1 MILTVREKP
10 EGKGT
15 GVGTNFLGFERYFL
29 SGLVRL
35 TDEARTVLSRG
46 EGSIGRSGILAVTR
60 GKTHIY
66 TLLNPM
72 PDCKTGRLVISKQ

>member
-15 GVGTNFLGFERYFL
+15 GVGTKFLGVERYFL

-35 TDEARTVLSRG
+35 TDEAPKVLDRG
-46 EGSIGRSGILAVTR
+46 R
-60 GKTHIY
+60 
-66 TLLNPM
+66 
-72 PDCKTGRLVISKQ
+72 